1 MQMKKIST
9 HLLFILKWLFI
20 TIMTA
25 VLVGSATAWFLIALD
40 FVTIWRT
47 NQIWVVNF
55 LPLMGLGI
63 GFAYH
68 YFGTDAKKGNN
79 LILEIHQATETTSTT
94 NTTSTI
100 SSSTKP
106 IPLIMAPLVFIS
118 SLLTHLGGGSA
129 GREGTAVQM
138 GGAIADQFTS
148 IFKLTTA
155 ERKTILIMGV
165 SAGFA
170 AVFGTPWAAAIFA
183 LEIMSFRKVKFEN
196 IIPSFAAAFGA
207 HYICLAWMVKH
218 TVYSIDIIPSITI
231 STISWTM
238 LAGLIFGLAAF
249 LFIYTGKIFEAL
261 FSKIKFE
268 PMRPFIGGII
278 IALFIVVANS
288 TKYIGL
294 GIPSIMDAFNEPA
307 GNFDFALKLL
317 LTSLTLSAGFK
328 GGEVTPL
335 FFIGA
340 TLGNV
345 LIWFIP
351 LPMVLLAGMGFV
363 AVFAGATHCVVA
375 SIIMGM
381 ELFGI
386 QAGMYV
392 GLASLAAYFASGRNG
407 IYNAKLKMG
416 AKYDLYNFISKT
428 KGL

>member
-1 MQMKKIST
+1 MKKIST
-9 HLLFILKWLFI
+9 HLLFMLKWLFI

-25 VLVGSATAWFLIALD
+25 SLVGSATAWFLIALD
-40 FVTIWRT
+40 FVTLWRT
-47 NQIWVVNF
+47 NNIWVVNF
-55 LPLMGLGI
+55 LPLIGLGI
-63 GFAYH
+63 GYAYY
-68 YFGTDAKKGNN
+68 YFGTAVQKGNN
-79 LILEIHQATETTSTT
+79 LILETHQAIVTTSSSS
-94 NTTSTI
+94 TTSN
-100 SSSTKP
+100 STKP
-106 IPLIMAPLVFIS
+106 IPLLMAPLVFIS
-118 SLLTHLGGGSA
+118 TLLTHIGGGSA

-138 GGAIADQFTS
+138 GGAIADQFTTL
-148 IFKLTTA
+148 FKLSAA

-170 AVFGTPWAAAIFA
+170 AVFGTPWAAAVFG

-196 IIPSFAAAFGA
+196 VISSFIAAFGA

-218 TVYSIDIIPSITI
+218 TVYSINIIPSITV

-249 LFIYTGKIFEAL
+249 LFIYTGKIFETL

-278 IALFIVVANS
+278 IALLIVVANS

-307 GNFDFALKLL
+307 GNFDFALKIL

-340 TLGNV
+340 TLGNI

-351 LPMVLLAGMGFV
+351 FPLALLAAMGFV
-363 AVFAGATHCVVA
+363 AVFAGATHCVIA
-375 SIIMGM
+375 SIIMGI

-392 GLASLAAYFASGRNG
+392 GLASMVAYFASGMNG
-407 IYNAKLKMG
+407 IYSAKLKLG
-416 AKYDLYNFISKT
+416 VKYDLYNFILKT
-428 KGL
+428 RKL

>member
-1 MQMKKIST
+1 MQMKKISA

-20 TIMTA
+20 IIMTA
-25 VLVGSATAWFLIALD
+25 GIVGSATAWFLIALD
-40 FVTIWRT
+40 YLTLWRSYHIW
-47 NQIWVVNF
+47 IVNF
-55 LPLMGLGI
+55 LPLIGLGI
-63 GFAYH
+63 GYAYH
-68 YFGTDAKKGNN
+68 YFGTAVQKGNN
-79 LILEIHQATETTSTT
+79 LILETHQAEETTSS
-94 NTTSTI
+94 TSTK
-100 SSSTKP
+100 SSSTKT
-106 IPLIMAPLVFIS
+106 IPLLMAPLVFIS
-118 SLLTHLGGGSA
+118 TLLTHVGGGSA

-138 GGAIADQFTS
+138 GGAIADQFSS
-148 IFKLTTA
+148 IFKLTAA

-170 AVFGTPWAAAIFA
+170 AVFGTPWAAAVFA
-183 LEIMSFRKVKFEN
+183 LEIMSFKKIKFKN
-196 IIPSFAAAFGA
+196 IIPSFLAAFGA

-218 TVYSIDIIPSITI
+218 TIYSIDIIPSITVNN
-231 STISWTM
+231 ISWTM
-238 LAGLIFGLAAF
+238 LAGIIFGLTAI
-249 LFIYTGKIFEAL
+249 LFIYTGKIFEGL
-261 FSKIKFE
+261 FAKIKFE

-294 GIPSIMDAFNEPA
+294 GIPSIIDAFISPA
-307 GNFDFALKLL
+307 GNFDFALKIL

-340 TLGNV
+340 TLGNI

-351 LPMVLLAGMGFV
+351 LPMALLAGMGFV
-363 AVFAGATHCVVA
+363 AVFAGATHCVIA

-392 GLASLAAYFASGRNG
+392 GLASTVAYFASGMNG
-407 IYNAKLKMG
+407 IYSAKLKIG
-416 AKYDLYNFISKT
+416 AKYDLYNYILKT
-428 KGL
+428 RKL

>member
-1 MQMKKIST
+1 MKKIST
-9 HLLFILKWLFI
+9 PLLFILKWLVI
-20 TIMTA
+20 IIMTA
-25 VLVGSATAWFLIALD
+25 SIVGSATAWFLIALD

-47 NQIWVVNF
+47 DHIWVVNF
-55 LPLMGLGI
+55 LPLIGLGI
-63 GFAYH
+63 GYAYH
-68 YFGTDAKKGNN
+68 YFGTAVQKGNN
-79 LILEIHQATETTSTT
+79 LILITHQAEETTSSRSTT
-94 NTTSTI
+94 

-106 IPLIMAPLVFIS
+106 IPLLMAPLVFIS
-118 SLLTHLGGGSA
+118 TLLTHVGGGSA

-138 GGAIADQFTS
+138 GGAIADQFTTL
-148 IFKLTTA
+148 FKLSSA

-170 AVFGTPWAAAIFA
+170 AVFGTPWAAAVFA
-183 LEIMSFRKVKFEN
+183 LEIMSFKKVKFEN

-218 TVYSIDIIPSITI
+218 TAYSIDIIPSISA

-238 LAGLIFGLAAF
+238 LAGLIFGLAAL
-249 LFIYTGKIFEAL
+249 LFIYTSKFFEGL
-261 FSKIKFE
+261 FAKIKFE

-294 GIPSIMDAFNEPA
+294 GIPSIVDAFNEPA
-307 GNFDFALKLL
+307 GSFDFAFKIL

-335 FFIGA
+335 FFVGA
-340 TLGNV
+340 ALGNI

-351 LPMVLLAGMGFV
+351 FPMALLAGMGFV
-363 AVFAGATHCVVA
+363 AVFAGATHCVIA
-375 SIIMGM
+375 SIIMGI

-392 GLASLAAYFASGRNG
+392 GLASMVAYFASGING
-407 IYNAKLKMG
+407 IYSAKLKIG
-416 AKYDLYNFISKT
+416 AKYDLYNYILKT
-428 KGL
+428 RKL

>member
-1 MQMKKIST
+1 MKNIST
-9 HLLFILKWLFI
+9 HLLFILKWLFM

-25 VLVGSATAWFLIALD
+25 GLVGTVTAWFLIALD

-47 NQIWVVNF
+47 DQIWIVNF
-55 LPLMGLGI
+55 LPLIGLGI
-63 GFAYH
+63 GYAYH
-68 YFGTDAKKGNN
+68 YFGTDAEKGND
-79 LILEIHQATETTSTT
+79 LILEKHQAAGTTSTR
-94 NTTSTI
+94 N
-100 SSSTKP
+100 SSIKP
-106 IPLIMAPLVFIS
+106 IPILIAPLVFIS
-118 SLLTHLGGGSA
+118 SLLTHVAGGSA

-138 GGAIADQFTS
+138 GGAIADQFTAL
-148 IFKLTTA
+148 FKLNAA

-170 AVFGTPWAAAIFA
+170 AVFGTPFAAAVFA
-183 LEIMSFRKVKFEN
+183 LEIMSFRKIKFEN
-196 IIPSFAAAFGA
+196 IIPSFLAAFGA

-218 TVYSIDIIPSITI
+218 TIYSIDIIPSITV

-238 LAGLIFGLAAF
+238 LAGIIFGLAAF
-249 LFIYTGKIFEAL
+249 LFTYTGKVFKGL
-261 FSKIKFE
+261 FAKIKFE

-294 GIPSIMDAFNEPA
+294 GIPTIIDAFNTPA
-307 GNFDFALKLL
+307 GNFDFALKIL
-317 LTSLTLSAGFK
+317 LTCLTLSAGFK

-351 LPMVLLAGMGFV
+351 LPMALLAGMGFV
-363 AVFAGATHCVVA
+363 AVFAGATHCVIA

-386 QAGMYV
+386 QAGIYV
-392 GLASLAAYFASGRNG
+392 GLASIVAYFASGINS
-407 IYNAKLKMG
+407 IYTAQLKMG
-416 AKYDLYNFISKT
+416 AKYDLYNFINKT

>member
-25 VLVGSATAWFLIALD
+25 GLVGSATAWFLIALD

-47 NQIWVVNF
+47 DHIWVVNF
-55 LPLMGLGI
+55 LPLIGLGI
-63 GFAYH
+63 GYAYH
-68 YFGTDAKKGNN
+68 YFGTDAKKGND
-79 LILEIHQATETTSTT
+79 LILEIHQAAESTSTTSTK
-94 NTTSTI
+94 TSSI
-100 SSSTKP
+100 KP
-106 IPLIMAPLVFIS
+106 IPLLMAPLVFIS

-138 GGAIADQFTS
+138 GGAIADQFTTL
-148 IFKLTTA
+148 FKLNTA

-207 HYICLAWMVKH
+207 HYTCLAWMVKH
-218 TVYSIDIIPSITI
+218 TVYSIDIIPSITV

-238 LAGLIFGLAAF
+238 LAGIIFGLAAL
-249 LFIYTGKIFEAL
+249 LFIYTAKIFEGL

-294 GIPSIMDAFNEPA
+294 GIPSIMDAFNTPA
-307 GNFDFALKLL
+307 GSFDFALKIL

-340 TLGNV
+340 TLGNI

-351 LPMVLLAGMGFV
+351 LPMALLAGMGFV
-363 AVFAGATHCVVA
+363 SVFAGATHCVIA
-375 SIIMGM
+375 SIIMGI

-392 GLASLAAYFASGRNG
+392 GLASLVAYFASGRNG

-416 AKYDLYNFISKT
+416 AKYDLYNYILKT
-428 KGL
+428 RKL

>member
-1 MQMKKIST
+1 MQMKKINT
-9 HLLFILKWLFI
+9 YLLFILKWLFI
-20 TIMTA
+20 TILTA
-25 VLVGSATAWFLIALD
+25 VLVGSTTAWFLIALD

-47 NQIWVVNF
+47 DQIWIVNF
-55 LPLMGLGI
+55 LPLIGLGI

-68 YFGTDAKKGNN
+68 YFGTEAEKGND
-79 LILEIHQATETTSTT
+79 LILEIHQATETISTT
-94 NTTSTI
+94 TTTSA
-100 SSSTKP
+100 STKP

-138 GGAIADQFTS
+138 GGAIADQCTS

-183 LEIMSFRKVKFEN
+183 LEIMSFKKIKFEN
-196 IIPSFAAAFGA
+196 IIPSFLAAFGA
-207 HYICLAWMVKH
+207 HYICLAWQVKH

-231 STISWTM
+231 SSLSWTM
-238 LAGLIFGLAAF
+238 LAGIIFGLAAF
-249 LFIYTGKIFEAL
+249 IFTYTGKIFKGL
-261 FSKIKFE
+261 FAKIEFA

-278 IALFIVVANS
+278 IALFIIIANS

-294 GIPSIMDAFNEPA
+294 GIPSITDAFNTHA

-351 LPMVLLAGMGFV
+351 LPMALLAGMGFV

-386 QAGMYV
+386 QAGIYV
-392 GLASLAAYFASGRNG
+392 GLASLVAYFTSGMNG
-407 IYNAKLKMG
+407 IYNAQLKIG
-416 AKYDLYNFISKT
+416 LKYDLYNFISRT
-428 KGL
+428 KEL

>member
-1 MQMKKIST
+1 MQMKKINT
-9 HLLFILKWLFI
+9 YLLFILKWLFI
-20 TIMTA
+20 TILTA
-25 VLVGSATAWFLIALD
+25 GVIGSTTAWFLIALD

-47 NQIWVVNF
+47 DQIWIVNF
-55 LPLMGLGI
+55 LPLLGLGI

-68 YFGTDAKKGNN
+68 YFGTEAEKGND
-79 LILEIHQATETTSTT
+79 LILEKYQAAETTTTKSTT
-94 NTTSTI
+94 RA
-100 SSSTKP
+100 STKP

-138 GGAIADQFTS
+138 GGAIADQCTS

-170 AVFGTPWAAAIFA
+170 AVFGTPFAAAIFA
-183 LEIMSFRKVKFEN
+183 LEIMSFKKIKFEN
-196 IIPSFAAAFGA
+196 IIPSFLAAFGA
-207 HYICLAWMVKH
+207 HYICLAWQVKH

-231 STISWTM
+231 SSLSWAM
-238 LAGLIFGLAAF
+238 FAGIIFGIVAF
-249 LFIYTGKIFEAL
+249 IFTYTGKIFKGL
-261 FSKIKFE
+261 FAKIEFA

-278 IALFIVVANS
+278 IALFIILANS

-294 GIPSIMDAFNEPA
+294 GIPSITDAFNTHA
-307 GNFDFALKLL
+307 GNFDFTLKLL

-340 TLGNV
+340 TLGNI

-351 LPMVLLAGMGFV
+351 LPMALLAGMGFV

-386 QAGMYV
+386 QAGIYV
-392 GLASLAAYFASGRNG
+392 GLASLVAYFTSGMNG
-407 IYNAKLKMG
+407 IYNAQLKIG
-416 AKYDLYNFISKT
+416 LKYDLYNFISRT
-428 KGL
+428 KEL

>member
-1 MQMKKIST
+1 MKKIST
-9 HLLFILKWLFI
+9 PLLFMLKWLVI
-20 TIMTA
+20 SILTIG
-25 VLVGSATAWFLIALD
+25 LIGSATAWFLLALD

-47 NQIWVVNF
+47 DHIWVVNF
-55 LPLMGLGI
+55 LPLIGLGI
-63 GFAYH
+63 GYAYH
-68 YFGTDAKKGNN
+68 YFGTAVQKGNN
-79 LILEIHQATETTSTT
+79 LILETHQAEETTSSSS
-94 NTTSTI
+94 NTST
-100 SSSTKP
+100 STNP
-106 IPLIMAPLVFIS
+106 IPLLMAPLVFIS
-118 SLLTHLGGGSA
+118 TLLTHVAGGSA

-138 GGAIADQFTS
+138 GGAIADQFTTL
-148 IFKLTTA
+148 FKLSSA

-170 AVFGTPWAAAIFA
+170 AVFGTPWAAAVFA
-183 LEIMSFRKVKFEN
+183 LEIMSFKKIKFEN
-196 IIPSFAAAFGA
+196 IIPSFIAAFGA
-207 HYICLAWMVKH
+207 HYVCLAWMVQH
-218 TVYSIDIIPSITI
+218 TAYSIDIIPSITA

-238 LAGLIFGLAAF
+238 LAGIIFGLAAL
-249 LFIYTGKIFEAL
+249 LFIYTGKFFEVL

-294 GIPSIMDAFNEPA
+294 GIPSIVDAFNEPA
-307 GNFDFALKLL
+307 GSFDFALKIL

-340 TLGNV
+340 ALGNI

-351 LPMVLLAGMGFV
+351 FPMALLAGMGFV
-363 AVFAGATHCVVA
+363 AVFAGATHCVIA

-386 QAGMYV
+386 QAGIYV
-392 GLASLAAYFASGRNG
+392 GLASMVAYFASGMNG
-407 IYNAKLKMG
+407 IYSAKLKIG
-416 AKYDLYNFISKT
+416 AKYDLYNYILKT
-428 KGL
+428 RKL

>member
-1 MQMKKIST
+1 MKKIST

-47 NQIWVVNF
+47 NHIWVVNF
-55 LPLMGLGI
+55 LPLIGLGI

-68 YFGTDAKKGNN
+68 YFGADAKKGND
-79 LILEIHQATETTSTT
+79 LILEIHQATETASTT
-94 NTTSTI
+94 NTKSFSI
-100 SSSTKP
+100 KP
-106 IPLIMAPLVFIS
+106 IPLIMAPLIFIS

-183 LEIMSFRKVKFEN
+183 LEIMSFKKIKFEN
-196 IIPSFAAAFGA
+196 IIPSFLAAFGA
-207 HYICLAWMVKH
+207 NYICLAWQVKH
-218 TVYSIDIIPSITI
+218 TVYSIDIIPSITV

-238 LAGLIFGLAAF
+238 LAGIIFGLAAL
-249 LFIYTGKIFEAL
+249 LFVYTGKIFQGL

-294 GIPSIMDAFNEPA
+294 GIPSIMDAFNTPA
-307 GNFDFALKLL
+307 GSFDFALKLL

-351 LPMVLLAGMGFV
+351 LPMALLAGMGFV
-363 AVFAGATHCVVA
+363 SVFAGATHCVIA
-375 SIIMGM
+375 SIIMGI

-392 GLASLAAYFASGRNG
+392 GIASLVAYFASGRNG

>member
-55 LPLMGLGI
+55 LPLIGLGI

-68 YFGTDAKKGNN
+68 YFGADAKKGND

-106 IPLIMAPLVFIS
+106 IPLIMAPLIFIS

-129 GREGTAVQM
+129 GREGTAVQI

-148 IFKLTTA
+148 IFKLSSA

-170 AVFGTPWAAAIFA
+170 AVFGTPFAAAIFA

-218 TVYSIDIIPSITI
+218 TVYSIDIIPSITV

-238 LAGLIFGLAAF
+238 LAGIIFGLAAF
-249 LFIYTGKIFEAL
+249 LFTYTGNIFKGL
-261 FSKIKFE
+261 FAKIKFE

-351 LPMVLLAGMGFV
+351 LPMALLAGMGFV
-363 AVFAGATHCVVA
+363 SVFAGATHCVIA
-375 SIIMGM
+375 SIIMGV

-386 QAGMYV
+386 QAGIYV
-392 GLASLAAYFASGRNG
+392 GLASMIAYFTSGING
-407 IYNAKLKMG
+407 IYSAKLKIG
-416 AKYDLYNFISKT
+416 AKYDLYNYILKT
-428 KGL
+428 RKL

>member
-55 LPLMGLGI
+55 LPLIGLGI

-68 YFGTDAKKGNN
+68 YFGADAKKGND

-106 IPLIMAPLVFIS
+106 IPLIMAPLIFIS

-148 IFKLTTA
+148 IFKLSSA

-170 AVFGTPWAAAIFA
+170 AVFGTPFAAAIFA

>member
-47 NQIWVVNF
+47 NHIWVVNF
-55 LPLMGLGI
+55 LPLIGLGI

-68 YFGTDAKKGNN
+68 YFGADAKKGND
-79 LILEIHQATETTSTT
+79 LILEIHQATETASTT
-94 NTTSTI
+94 NTKSFSI
-100 SSSTKP
+100 KP
-106 IPLIMAPLVFIS
+106 IPLIMAPLIFIS

-183 LEIMSFRKVKFEN
+183 LEIMSFKKIKFEN
-196 IIPSFAAAFGA
+196 IIPSFLAAFGA
-207 HYICLAWMVKH
+207 HYICLAWQVKH
-218 TVYSIDIIPSITI
+218 TVYSIDIIPSITV

-238 LAGLIFGLAAF
+238 LAGIIFGLAAL
-249 LFIYTGKIFEAL
+249 LFVYTGKIFQGL

-278 IALFIVVANS
+278 ISLFIVVANS

-294 GIPSIMDAFNEPA
+294 GIPSIMDAFNTPA
-307 GNFDFALKLL
+307 GSFDFALKLL

-351 LPMVLLAGMGFV
+351 LPMALLAGMGFV
-363 AVFAGATHCVVA
+363 SVFAGATHCVIA
-375 SIIMGM
+375 SIIMGI

-392 GLASLAAYFASGRNG
+392 GIASLVAYFASGRNG

>member
-1 MQMKKIST
+1 MKKIST

-20 TIMTA
+20 IIMTA
-25 VLVGSATAWFLIALD
+25 SIVGSATAWFLIALD

-47 NQIWVVNF
+47 DNIWIVNF
-55 LPLMGLGI
+55 LPLIGLGI
-63 GFAYH
+63 GYAYH
-68 YFGTDAKKGNN
+68 YFGTAVQKGND
-79 LILEIHQATETTSTT
+79 LILETHEAAETTSTT
-94 NTTSTI
+94 N
-100 SSSTKP
+100 SSIKP

-118 SLLTHLGGGSA
+118 TLLTHVGGGSA

-138 GGAIADQFTS
+138 GGAIADQFTAL
-148 IFKLTTA
+148 FKLNAA
-155 ERKTILIMGV
+155 ERKTILITGV

-170 AVFGTPWAAAIFA
+170 AVFGTPFAAAVFA
-183 LEIMSFRKVKFEN
+183 LEIMSFKKIKFEN

-218 TVYSIDIIPSITI
+218 TVYSIDIIPSITT
-231 STISWTM
+231 SSLSWTM
-238 LAGLIFGLAAF
+238 LAGIIFGLAAL
-249 LFIYTGKIFEAL
+249 LFIYTGKIFETL

-294 GIPSIMDAFNEPA
+294 GIPSIVDAFNEPA
-307 GNFDFALKLL
+307 GSFDFALKIL

-340 TLGNV
+340 ALGNI

-351 LPMVLLAGMGFV
+351 FPMALLAGMGFV
-363 AVFAGATHCVVA
+363 AVFAGATHCVIA
-375 SIIMGM
+375 SIIMGI

-392 GLASLAAYFASGRNG
+392 GLASIVAYFASGMNG
-407 IYNAKLKMG
+407 IYSAKLKIG
-416 AKYDLYNFISKT
+416 AKYDLYNYILKT
-428 KGL
+428 RKL

>member
-1 MQMKKIST
+1 MKKINSS
-9 HLLFILKWLFI
+9 LIFILKWLVI
-20 TIMTA
+20 SILTIGLIGT
-25 VLVGSATAWFLIALD
+25 ATAWFLIALD

-47 NQIWVVNF
+47 DHIWVVNF
-55 LPLMGLGI
+55 LPLIGLGI
-63 GFAYH
+63 GYAYH
-68 YFGTDAKKGNN
+68 YFGTAVQKGNN
-79 LILEIHQATETTSTT
+79 LILETHQAEETTSSSS
-94 NTTSTI
+94 TTSTSI
-100 SSSTKP
+100 KP
-106 IPLIMAPLVFIS
+106 IPLLMAPLVFIS
-118 SLLTHLGGGSA
+118 TLLTHIGGGSA

-138 GGAIADQFTS
+138 GGAIADQFTTP
-148 IFKLTTA
+148 FKLNSA
-155 ERKTILIMGV
+155 ERKTIIIMGV

-170 AVFGTPWAAAIFA
+170 AVFGTPWAAAVFA
-183 LEIMSFRKVKFEN
+183 LEIMSFKKVKFEN

-218 TVYSIDIIPSITI
+218 TVYSIDIIPSISA

-238 LAGLIFGLAAF
+238 LAGLIFGLAAL
-249 LFIYTGKIFEAL
+249 LFIYTSKFFETL
-261 FSKIKFE
+261 FLKIKFE

-294 GIPSIMDAFNEPA
+294 GIPSIVDAFNEPA
-307 GNFDFALKLL
+307 GSFDFALKIL
-317 LTSLTLSAGFK
+317 LTSLTVSAGFK

-340 TLGNV
+340 ALGNI

-351 LPMVLLAGMGFV
+351 FPMALLAGMGFV
-363 AVFAGATHCVVA
+363 AVFAGATHCVIA

-392 GLASLAAYFASGRNG
+392 GLASMVAYFASGMNG
-407 IYNAKLKMG
+407 IYSAKLKIG
-416 AKYDLYNFISKT
+416 AKYDLYNYISKT
-428 KGL
+428 RKL

>member
-1 MQMKKIST
+1 
-9 HLLFILKWLFI
+9 
-20 TIMTA
+20 
-25 VLVGSATAWFLIALD
+25 
-40 FVTIWRT
+40 
-47 NQIWVVNF
+47 
-55 LPLMGLGI
+55 
-63 GFAYH
+63 
-68 YFGTDAKKGNN
+68 
-79 LILEIHQATETTSTT
+79 
-94 NTTSTI
+94 
-100 SSSTKP
+100 
-106 IPLIMAPLVFIS
+106 MAPLVFIS

-129 GREGTAVQM
+129 GREGTAVQI

-148 IFKLTTA
+148 IFKLSSA

-170 AVFGTPWAAAIFA
+170 AVFGTPFAAAIFA

-307 GNFDFALKLL
+307 GNFDFALKIL

-392 GLASLAAYFASGRNG
+392 GLASMIAYFTSGING
-407 IYNAKLKMG
+407 IYSAKLKIG
-416 AKYDLYNFISKT
+416 AKYDLYNYILKT
-428 KGL
+428 RKL

>member
-25 VLVGSATAWFLIALD
+25 GLVGSATAWFLIALD

-47 NQIWVVNF
+47 DHIWMVNF
-55 LPLMGLGI
+55 LPLIGLGI

-68 YFGTDAKKGNN
+68 YFGADAKKGND
-79 LILEIHQATETTSTT
+79 LILETHQAAETISTT
-94 NTTSTI
+94 N
-100 SSSTKP
+100 SSIKP
-106 IPLIMAPLVFIS
+106 IPLIMAPLIFIS
-118 SLLTHLGGGSA
+118 TLLTHVAGGSA

-183 LEIMSFRKVKFEN
+183 LEIMSFKKIKFEN
-196 IIPSFAAAFGA
+196 IIPSFLAAFGA
-207 HYICLAWMVKH
+207 HYICLAWQVKH
-218 TVYSIDIIPSITI
+218 TVYSIDIIPSITV

-238 LAGLIFGLAAF
+238 LAGIIFGVTAF
-249 LFIYTGKIFEAL
+249 VFIQSNKLLEGL
-261 FSKIKFE
+261 FSKIKFA

-288 TKYIGL
+288 TKFIGL
-294 GIPSIMDAFNEPA
+294 GIPSITDAFNMHA
-307 GNFDFALKLL
+307 GNFDFAIKLL

-351 LPMVLLAGMGFV
+351 LPMALLAGMGFV
-363 AVFAGATHCVVA
+363 AVFAGATHCVLA

-392 GLASLAAYFASGRNG
+392 GLASLLAYFASGMNG

-416 AKYDLYNFISKT
+416 IKYDLYNFISKT

>member
-1 MQMKKIST
+1 MKKIT
-9 HLLFILKWLFI
+9 TYLLFILKWLFI

-25 VLVGSATAWFLIALD
+25 SLVGSATAWFLLALD

-47 NQIWVVNF
+47 NNIWVVNF
-55 LPLMGLGI
+55 LPLIGLGI
-63 GFAYH
+63 GYAYH
-68 YFGTDAKKGNN
+68 YFGTAVQKGNN
-79 LILEIHQATETTSTT
+79 LILETHQAIVTTSSSSTTST
-94 NTTSTI
+94 
-100 SSSTKP
+100 STKP
-106 IPLIMAPLVFIS
+106 IPLLMAPLVFIS
-118 SLLTHLGGGSA
+118 TLLTHVAGGSA

-138 GGAIADQFTS
+138 GGAIADQFTTL
-148 IFKLTTA
+148 FKLSAA

-183 LEIMSFRKVKFEN
+183 LEIMSFKKIKFEN
-196 IIPSFAAAFGA
+196 IIPSFVAAFCA

-218 TVYSIDIIPSITI
+218 TVYSIDIIPSITV

-238 LAGLIFGLAAF
+238 LAGIIFGVTAF
-249 LFIYTGKIFEAL
+249 VFIQSNKVLEGL
-261 FSKIKFE
+261 FSKIKFA
-268 PMRPFIGGII
+268 PFRPLIGGII
-278 IALFIVVANS
+278 IALFIILANS

-294 GIPSIMDAFNEPA
+294 GIPSIMDAFNTHA
-307 GNFDFALKLL
+307 GNFDFAIKLL

-328 GGEVTPL
+328 GGEATPL

-340 TLGNV
+340 TLGNI

-351 LPMVLLAGMGFV
+351 LPMALLAGMGFV

-392 GLASLAAYFASGRNG
+392 GLASLVAYFASGMNG
-407 IYNAKLKMG
+407 IYSAKLKLGM
-416 AKYDLYNFISKT
+416 KYDLYNYILKNR
-428 KGL
+428 KL

>member
-1 MQMKKIST
+1 MKKISA
-9 HLLFILKWLFI
+9 HLLFMLKWLFI
-20 TIMTA
+20 IIMTA
-25 VLVGSATAWFLIALD
+25 SLIGSATAWFLIALD

-47 NQIWVVNF
+47 NNIWMVNF

-63 GFAYH
+63 GYTYY
-68 YFGTDAKKGNN
+68 YFGSAVQKGND
-79 LILEIHQATETTSTT
+79 LILEIHQATETNS
-94 NTTSTI
+94 TTSTI
-100 SSSTKP
+100 STITKP
-106 IPLIMAPLVFIS
+106 IPLLMAPLVFIS
-118 SLLTHLGGGSA
+118 TLLTHIGGGSA

-183 LEIMSFRKVKFEN
+183 LEIMSFRKVRFEN

-218 TVYSIDIIPSITI
+218 TVYTIDIIPSITV

-238 LAGLIFGLAAF
+238 LAGLIFGLTAF
-249 LFIYTGKIFEAL
+249 VFIQSNKLLGGL
-261 FSKIKFE
+261 FSKIKFA
-268 PMRPFIGGII
+268 PFRPFIGGII
-278 IALFIVVANS
+278 IALFIVLANS
-288 TKYIGL
+288 TKFIGL
-294 GIPSIMDAFNEPA
+294 GIPSISDAFNTHA

-340 TLGNV
+340 TLGNI
-345 LIWFIP
+345 LIWLIP
-351 LPMVLLAGMGFV
+351 LPMALLAGMGFV
-363 AVFAGATHCVVA
+363 AVFAGATHCVIA
-375 SIIMGM
+375 SIIMGI

-386 QAGMYV
+386 QAGMYA
-392 GLASLAAYFASGRNG
+392 GLASIVAYFSSGING
-407 IYNAKLKMG
+407 IYSAKLKIG

>member
-1 MQMKKIST
+1 MKKIST

-25 VLVGSATAWFLIALD
+25 SIVGSATAWFLIALD
-40 FVTIWRT
+40 FVTIWRSDH
-47 NQIWVVNF
+47 IWVVNF
-55 LPLMGLGI
+55 LPLIGLGI

-68 YFGTDAKKGNN
+68 YFGADAKKGND
-79 LILEIHQATETTSTT
+79 LILEIHQAAESTSTTSTK
-94 NTTSTI
+94 TSSI
-100 SSSTKP
+100 KP
-106 IPLIMAPLVFIS
+106 IPLLMAPVVFIS

-155 ERKTILIMGV
+155 ERRTILIMGV

-170 AVFGTPWAAAIFA
+170 AVFGTPFAAAVFA
-183 LEIMSFRKVKFEN
+183 LEIMSLKKIKFEN
-196 IIPSFAAAFGA
+196 IIPSFSAALGA

-218 TVYSIDIIPSITI
+218 TVYSIDIIPSITV
-231 STISWTM
+231 STISWTI
-238 LAGLIFGLAAF
+238 LAGIIFGLAAL
-249 LFIYTGKIFEAL
+249 LFVYTGKIFQGL

-278 IALFIVVANS
+278 ITLFIVVANS

-294 GIPSIMDAFNEPA
+294 GIPSIMDAFNTPA
-307 GNFDFALKLL
+307 GSFDFALKLL

-340 TLGNV
+340 TLGNI

-351 LPMVLLAGMGFV
+351 LPMALLAGMGFV

-386 QAGMYV
+386 QAGIYV
-392 GLASLAAYFASGRNG
+392 GLASLVAYFASGMNG
-407 IYNAKLKMG
+407 IYSAKLKIG
-416 AKYDLYNFISKT
+416 AKYDLYNYILKT
-428 KGL
+428 RKL

>member
-1 MQMKKIST
+1 MQMKKISA
-9 HLLFILKWLFI
+9 HLLFMLKWLFI
-20 TIMTA
+20 IIMTA
-25 VLVGSATAWFLIALD
+25 SIIGSATAWFLIALD

-47 NQIWVVNF
+47 DHIWVVNF
-55 LPLMGLGI
+55 LPLIGLGI
-63 GFAYH
+63 GYAYH
-68 YFGTDAKKGNN
+68 YFGTAVQKGNN
-79 LILEIHQATETTSTT
+79 LILEIHQAAETTSTT
-94 NTTSTI
+94 STTST
-100 SSSTKP
+100 STKT
-106 IPLIMAPLVFIS
+106 IPLLMAPLVFIS
-118 SLLTHLGGGSA
+118 TLLTHVGGGSA

-138 GGAIADQFTS
+138 GGAIADQFTTL
-148 IFKLTTA
+148 FKLNIA

-170 AVFGTPWAAAIFA
+170 AVFGTPFAAAVFA
-183 LEIMSFRKVKFEN
+183 LEIMSFKKIKFEN

-218 TVYSIDIIPSITI
+218 TVYSIDIIPSITT
-231 STISWTM
+231 SSLSWTM

-249 LFIYTGKIFEAL
+249 LFIYTGKIFEVL

-294 GIPSIMDAFNEPA
+294 GIPSIIDAFNEPA
-307 GNFDFALKLL
+307 GSFDFALKIL

-340 TLGNV
+340 SLGNI

-351 LPMVLLAGMGFV
+351 FPMALLAGMGFV
-363 AVFAGATHCVVA
+363 AVFAGATHCVIA

-386 QAGMYV
+386 QAGIYV
-392 GLASLAAYFASGRNG
+392 GLASVVAYFTSGRNS
-407 IYNAKLKMG
+407 IYSAKLKMG
-416 AKYDLYNFISKT
+416 AKYDLYNYILKT
-428 KGL
+428 RKL

>member
-1 MQMKKIST
+1 MKKISA
-9 HLLFILKWLFI
+9 HLLFMLKWLFI
-20 TIMTA
+20 IIMTA
-25 VLVGSATAWFLIALD
+25 SLIGSATAWFLIALD

-47 NQIWVVNF
+47 NNIWMVNF

-63 GFAYH
+63 GYTYY
-68 YFGTDAKKGNN
+68 YFGSAVQKGND
-79 LILEIHQATETTSTT
+79 LILETHQATETNS
-94 NTTSTI
+94 TTSTI
-100 SSSTKP
+100 STITKP
-106 IPLIMAPLVFIS
+106 IPLLMAPLVFIS
-118 SLLTHLGGGSA
+118 TLLTHIGGGSA

-183 LEIMSFRKVKFEN
+183 LEIMSFRKVRFEN

-207 HYICLAWMVKH
+207 HYICLAWIVKH
-218 TVYSIDIIPSITI
+218 TVYTIDIIPSITV

-238 LAGLIFGLAAF
+238 LAGLIFGLTAF
-249 LFIYTGKIFEAL
+249 VFIQSNKLLGGL
-261 FSKIKFE
+261 FSKIKFA
-268 PMRPFIGGII
+268 PFRPFIGGII
-278 IALFIVVANS
+278 IALFIILANS

-294 GIPSIMDAFNEPA
+294 GIPAIVDAFNEPA
-307 GNFDFALKLL
+307 GSFDFALKIL

-340 TLGNV
+340 TLGNI
-345 LIWFIP
+345 LIWLIP
-351 LPMVLLAGMGFV
+351 LPMALLAGMGFV
-363 AVFAGATHCVVA
+363 AVFAGATHCVIA
-375 SIIMGM
+375 SIIMGI

-392 GLASLAAYFASGRNG
+392 GLASIMAYFSSGING
-407 IYNAKLKMG
+407 IYSAKLKIG
-416 AKYDLYNFISKT
+416 TKYDLYNYILKNR
-428 KGL
+428 KL

>member
-1 MQMKKIST
+1 MQMKKINSS
-9 HLLFILKWLFI
+9 LIFILKWLVI
-20 TIMTA
+20 SILTIGLIGT
-25 VLVGSATAWFLIALD
+25 ATAWFLIALD

-47 NQIWVVNF
+47 DHIWVVNF
-55 LPLMGLGI
+55 LPLIGLGI
-63 GFAYH
+63 GYAYH
-68 YFGTDAKKGNN
+68 YFGTAVQKGNN
-79 LILEIHQATETTSTT
+79 LILITHQAEETTSSRSTT
-94 NTTSTI
+94 

-106 IPLIMAPLVFIS
+106 IPLLMAPLVFIS
-118 SLLTHLGGGSA
+118 TLLTHVGGGSA

-138 GGAIADQFTS
+138 GGAIADQFTTL
-148 IFKLTTA
+148 FKLSSA

-170 AVFGTPWAAAIFA
+170 AVFGTPWAAAVFA
-183 LEIMSFRKVKFEN
+183 LEIMSFKKVKFEN

-218 TVYSIDIIPSITI
+218 TAYSIDIIPSISA

-238 LAGLIFGLAAF
+238 LAGLIFGLAAL
-249 LFIYTGKIFEAL
+249 LFIYTGKIFEGL
-261 FSKIKFE
+261 FAKIKFE

-294 GIPSIMDAFNEPA
+294 GIPSIVDAFNEPA
-307 GNFDFALKLL
+307 GSFDFALKIL

-340 TLGNV
+340 ALGNI

-351 LPMVLLAGMGFV
+351 FPMALLAGMGFV
-363 AVFAGATHCVVA
+363 AVFAGATHCVIA
-375 SIIMGM
+375 SIIMGI
-381 ELFGI
+381 ELVGI
-386 QAGMYV
+386 QAGLYV
-392 GLASLAAYFASGRNG
+392 GLASMVAYFASGMNG
-407 IYNAKLKMG
+407 IYSAKLKIG
-416 AKYDLYNFISKT
+416 AKYDLYNYILKT
-428 KGL
+428 RKL

>member
-1 MQMKKIST
+1 M
-9 HLLFILKWLFI
+9 KWLVI
-20 TIMTA
+20 SILTIG
-25 VLVGSATAWFLIALD
+25 LIGSATAWFLIALD

-47 NQIWVVNF
+47 DHIWVVNF
-55 LPLMGLGI
+55 LPLIGLGI
-63 GFAYH
+63 GYAYH
-68 YFGTDAKKGNN
+68 YFGTVVQKGNN
-79 LILEIHQATETTSTT
+79 LILETHQAEETTS
-94 NTTSTI
+94 
-100 SSSTKP
+100 SSSTSSTSIKP
-106 IPLIMAPLVFIS
+106 IPLLIAPLVFIS
-118 SLLTHLGGGSA
+118 TLLTHIGGGSA

-138 GGAIADQFTS
+138 GGAIADQFTTL
-148 IFKLTTA
+148 FKLSSA

-170 AVFGTPWAAAIFA
+170 AVFGTPWAAAVFA
-183 LEIMSFRKVKFEN
+183 LEIMSFKKVKFEN

-207 HYICLAWMVKH
+207 HYVCLAWMVKH
-218 TVYSIDIIPSITI
+218 TAYSIDIIPSISA

-238 LAGLIFGLAAF
+238 LAGLIFGLAAL
-249 LFIYTGKIFEAL
+249 LFIYTSKFFESL

-294 GIPSIMDAFNEPA
+294 GIPSIVDAFNEPA
-307 GNFDFALKLL
+307 GSFDFALKIL

-340 TLGNV
+340 ALGNI
-345 LIWFIP
+345 LIWIIP
-351 LPMVLLAGMGFV
+351 FPMALLAGMGFV
-363 AVFAGATHCVVA
+363 AVFAGATHCVIA

-392 GLASLAAYFASGRNG
+392 GLASMVAYFASGMNG
-407 IYNAKLKMG
+407 IYSAKLKIG
-416 AKYDLYNFISKT
+416 AKYDLYNYILKT
-428 KGL
+428 RKL

>member
-1 MQMKKIST
+1 MKKIST

-20 TIMTA
+20 IIMTA
-25 VLVGSATAWFLIALD
+25 SIVGSATAWFLIALD

-47 NQIWVVNF
+47 DNIWIVNF
-55 LPLMGLGI
+55 LPLIGLGI
-63 GFAYH
+63 GYAYH
-68 YFGTDAKKGNN
+68 YFGTAVQKGND
-79 LILEIHQATETTSTT
+79 LILETHQAAETTSTT
-94 NTTSTI
+94 N
-100 SSSTKP
+100 SSIKP

-118 SLLTHLGGGSA
+118 TLLTHVGGGSA

-138 GGAIADQFTS
+138 GGAIADQFTAL
-148 IFKLTTA
+148 FKLNAA
-155 ERKTILIMGV
+155 ERKTILITGV

-170 AVFGTPWAAAIFA
+170 AVFGTPFAAAVFA
-183 LEIMSFRKVKFEN
+183 LEIMSFKKIKFEN

-218 TVYSIDIIPSITI
+218 TVYSIDIIPSITT
-231 STISWTM
+231 SSLSWTM
-238 LAGLIFGLAAF
+238 LAGIIFGLAAL
-249 LFIYTGKIFEAL
+249 LFIYTGKIFETL

-294 GIPSIMDAFNEPA
+294 GIPSIVDAFNEPA
-307 GNFDFALKLL
+307 GSFDFALKIL

-340 TLGNV
+340 ALGNI

-351 LPMVLLAGMGFV
+351 FPMALLAGMGFV
-363 AVFAGATHCVVA
+363 AVFAGATHCVIA
-375 SIIMGM
+375 SIIMGI

-392 GLASLAAYFASGRNG
+392 GLASIVAYFASGMNG
-407 IYNAKLKMG
+407 IYSAKLKIG
-416 AKYDLYNFISKT
+416 AKYDLYNYILKT
-428 KGL
+428 RKL

>member
-1 MQMKKIST
+1 MKKIST
-9 HLLFILKWLFI
+9 PLLFMLKWLVI
-20 TIMTA
+20 SILTIGLIGT
-25 VLVGSATAWFLIALD
+25 ATAWFLLALD

-47 NQIWVVNF
+47 DHIWVVNF
-55 LPLMGLGI
+55 LPLIGLGI
-63 GFAYH
+63 GYAYH
-68 YFGTDAKKGNN
+68 YFGTAVQKGNN
-79 LILEIHQATETTSTT
+79 LILETHQAEETTSSSS
-94 NTTSTI
+94 TTST
-100 SSSTKP
+100 STKP
-106 IPLIMAPLVFIS
+106 IPLLMAPLVFIS
-118 SLLTHLGGGSA
+118 TLLTHVAGGSA

-138 GGAIADQFTS
+138 GGAIADQFTTL
-148 IFKLTTA
+148 FKLSSA

-170 AVFGTPWAAAIFA
+170 AVFGTPWAAAVFA
-183 LEIMSFRKVKFEN
+183 LEIMSFKKIKFEN
-196 IIPSFAAAFGA
+196 IIPSFIAAFGA
-207 HYICLAWMVKH
+207 HYICLAWMVQH
-218 TVYSIDIIPSITI
+218 TAYSIDIIPSITA

-238 LAGLIFGLAAF
+238 LAGIIFGLAAL
-249 LFIYTGKIFEAL
+249 LFIYTSKFFESL

-294 GIPSIMDAFNEPA
+294 GIPSIVDAFNEPA
-307 GNFDFALKLL
+307 GSFDFALKIL

-340 TLGNV
+340 ALGNI

-351 LPMVLLAGMGFV
+351 FPMALLAGMGFV
-363 AVFAGATHCVVA
+363 AVFAGATHCVIA

-386 QAGMYV
+386 QAGIYV
-392 GLASLAAYFASGRNG
+392 GLASMVAYFASGMNG
-407 IYNAKLKMG
+407 IYSAKLKIG
-416 AKYDLYNFISKT
+416 AKYDLYNYILKT
-428 KGL
+428 RKL

>member
-1 MQMKKIST
+1 MKKIT
-9 HLLFILKWLFI
+9 TYLLFILKWLFI

-25 VLVGSATAWFLIALD
+25 SLVGSATAWFLLALD

-47 NQIWVVNF
+47 DHIWVVNF
-55 LPLMGLGI
+55 LPLIGLGI
-63 GFAYH
+63 GYAYH
-68 YFGTDAKKGNN
+68 YFGSAVQKGNN
-79 LILEIHQATETTSTT
+79 LILETHQAIVTTSSSSTTST
-94 NTTSTI
+94 
-100 SSSTKP
+100 STKP
-106 IPLIMAPLVFIS
+106 IPLLMAPLVFIS
-118 SLLTHLGGGSA
+118 TLLTHVAGGSA

-138 GGAIADQFTS
+138 GGAIADQFTTL
-148 IFKLTTA
+148 FKLSAA

-183 LEIMSFRKVKFEN
+183 LEIMSFKKIKFEN
-196 IIPSFAAAFGA
+196 IIPSFVAAFCA

-218 TVYSIDIIPSITI
+218 TVYSIDIIPSITV

-238 LAGLIFGLAAF
+238 LAGIIFGVTAF
-249 LFIYTGKIFEAL
+249 VFIQSNKVLEGL
-261 FSKIKFE
+261 FSKIKFA
-268 PMRPFIGGII
+268 PFRPFIGGII
-278 IALFIVVANS
+278 IALFIILANS

-294 GIPSIMDAFNEPA
+294 GIPSIMDAFNTHA
-307 GNFDFALKLL
+307 GNFDFAIKLL

-328 GGEVTPL
+328 GGEATPL

-340 TLGNV
+340 TLGNI

-351 LPMVLLAGMGFV
+351 LPMALLAGMGFV

-392 GLASLAAYFASGRNG
+392 GLASLVAYFASGMNG
-407 IYNAKLKMG
+407 IYSAKLKLGM
-416 AKYDLYNFISKT
+416 KYDLYNYILKNR
-428 KGL
+428 KL

>member
-1 MQMKKIST
+1 MLMKKIIT
-9 HLLFILKWLFI
+9 YLLFILKWLFM

-25 VLVGSATAWFLIALD
+25 GLVGTVTAWFLIALD

-47 NQIWVVNF
+47 DQIWIVNF
-55 LPLMGLGI
+55 LPLIGLGI
-63 GFAYH
+63 GYAYH
-68 YFGTDAKKGNN
+68 YFGTDAEKGND
-79 LILEIHQATETTSTT
+79 LILEKHKAAETTSTT
-94 NTTSTI
+94 N
-100 SSSTKP
+100 SSIKP
-106 IPLIMAPLVFIS
+106 IPILIAPLVFIS
-118 SLLTHLGGGSA
+118 SLLTHVAGGSA

-138 GGAIADQFTS
+138 GGAIADQFTAL
-148 IFKLTTA
+148 FKLNAA

-170 AVFGTPWAAAIFA
+170 AVFGTPFAAAVFA
-183 LEIMSFRKVKFEN
+183 LEIMSFRKIKFEN
-196 IIPSFAAAFGA
+196 IIPSFLAAFGA
-207 HYICLAWMVKH
+207 NYICLAWMVKH
-218 TVYSIDIIPSITI
+218 TIYSIDIIPSITV

-238 LAGLIFGLAAF
+238 LAGIIFGLAAF
-249 LFIYTGKIFEAL
+249 LFTYTGKVFKGL
-261 FSKIKFE
+261 FAKIKFE

-294 GIPSIMDAFNEPA
+294 GIPTIIDAFISPA
-307 GNFDFALKLL
+307 GNFDFALKIV

-340 TLGNV
+340 TLGNI

-351 LPMVLLAGMGFV
+351 LPMALLAGMGFV
-363 AVFAGATHCVVA
+363 AVFAGATHCVIA
-375 SIIMGM
+375 SIIMGI

-392 GLASLAAYFASGRNG
+392 GLASMVAYFASGMNG
-407 IYNAKLKMG
+407 IYNAKLKIG
-416 AKYDLYNFISKT
+416 VKYDLYNFIRRT
-428 KGL
+428 KEL